1 MPTPLDKALQSRH
14 LFFGFAG
21 IVTLASLWSI
31 WGGDMLPAE
40 KDPTGDPDYWTE
52 TELRRWLKSASH
64 ITICRSSLTV
74 LYRETW
80 SPIQK

>member
-1 MPTPLDKALQSRH
+1 
-14 LFFGFAG
+14 
-21 IVTLASLWSI
+21 
-31 WGGDMLPAE
+31 MLPAE